1 MGVTQPGL
9 LQRTKDFF
17 FPPGVASLAELDAF
31 VTGEAAYLAQKT
43 VFGYCRVKTVTNF
56 EKLMTEPAFR
66 DGVELC
72 RWEAYAGTL
81 GDTLVLVEGHL
92 RPDTLSTDD
101 PAVRDRLA
109 DRIAGFYPLWLNR
122 HVPPHRTDWNDRL
135 DAFAARFRTAR
146 AAPPVSPDAA
156 VAETAALIHTTVPL
170 HDRLKRNDRE
180 VILGDLRLHALAMHS
195 QMLRRFDNAALTAAL
210 LADSGG

>member
-9 LQRTKDFF
+9 LQRTKAFF
-17 FPPGVASLAELDAF
+17 FPPGVASLAELEAF

-81 GDTLVLVEGHL
+81 GDTLVLVEGHQ
-92 RPDTLSTDD
+92 
-101 PAVRDRLA
+101 
-109 DRIAGFYPLWLNR
+109 IG
-122 HVPPHRTDWNDRL
+122 
-135 DAFAARFRTAR
+135 R
-146 AAPPVSPDAA
+146 AAC
-156 VAETAALIHTTVPL
+156 
-170 HDRLKRNDRE
+170 RE
-180 VILGDLRLHALAMHS
+180 RGCQYV
-195 QMLRRFDNAALTAAL
+195 
-210 LADSGG
+210 

>member
-9 LQRTKDFF
+9 LQRTKAFF
-17 FPPGVASLAELDAF
+17 FPPGVASLAELEAF

-81 GDTLVLVEGHL
+81 GDTLVLVEGYL
-92 RPDTLSTDD
+92 RPDD
-101 PAVRDRLA
+101 PALREALA
-109 DRIAGFYPLWLNR
+109 DRIAGLYPFWLNG
-122 HVPPHRTDWNDRL
+122 HVPPHRTDWTDRL
-135 DAFAARFRTAR
+135 EAFAARFRAAR
-146 AAPPVSPDAA
+146 IAPPVSPDAA
-156 VAETAALIHTTVPL
+156 VQETAVLIHTTVPL

-195 QMLRRFDNAALTAAL
+195 QMLKRFDRAALTAAL
-210 LADSGG
+210 LADGGS